1 MSVEEVIKTLTGEAK
16 GLYDKLAGSS
26 AFKALSANEQIIA
39 IKSAFGDTVKE
50 SLEKTGILTPKKG
63 FVDGFKHI
71 FYNFLA
77 MDESWTRKRNIL
89 GALMVDLPEWP
100 AYFIPSFTQAKTTGD
115 AKDLKKGE
123 GIRGLLTGGLEG
135 LAVGALISGKDLKR
149 KELIPCIAFGAGL
162 QFISSKVFPII
173 GEKMGSFIYHKNL
186 AKNGGIAKPAVS
198 TAQNIATTAT
208 IKQPLNNEQKLIQ
221 SPYSQKSPGLKV

>member
-1 MSVEEVIKTLTGEAK
+1 MSKSILEVLKEAAPDLYKVLTNN
-16 GLYDKLAGSS
+16 S
-26 AFKALSANEQIIA
+26 AFKTLSANDQVIA
-39 IKSAFGDTVKE
+39 IKKAFGDNLNE
-50 SLEKTGILTPKKG
+50 ILEKARLVVPKTG
-63 FVDGFKHI
+63 FVEGCKHI

-77 MDESWTRKRNIL
+77 MDESWTLKRNIL

-162 QFISSKVFPII
+162 QFISSKVFPFI
-173 GEKMGSFIYHKNL
+173 GEKMGSFIYRKNL
-186 AKNGGIAKPAVS
+186 AKNGGIAKPVVS
-198 TAQNIATTAT
+198 TVKNLPTTAT